1 MRLARSVRLTAAAL
15 VLGAAGLLAAD
26 VYKVDVDHVA
36 VYFKISH
43 LGFSTTYGRFN
54 DVKGEFTLDEAGA
67 GSKLSLTIATESV
80 DTGNARR
87 DAHLRN
93 ADFFDAKQF
102 PAITFESKSMK
113 KAGDKL
119 WDVEGELTLHGV
131 KKTLKVQVHQGNT
144 GEMRGQTRTGGD
156 VTFTI
161 KRSEFGID
169 YGLPAVGDDVTMMI
183 SIEGIK
189 Q

>member
-1 MRLARSVRLTAAAL
+1 MRLARSLRLTAAAL

-26 VYKVDVDHVA
+26 VYKVDPDHVA
-36 VYFKISH
+36 VYFKVSH

-67 GSKLSLTIATESV
+67 GSKLELTIATESI

-87 DAHLRN
+87 DAHLKN

-102 PAITFESKSMK
+102 PAITFKSKSMK
-113 KAGDKL
+113 KAGDKR
-119 WDVEGELTLHGV
+119 WDVVGDLTLHGV
-131 KKTLKVQVHQGNT
+131 TKTLEVQVQQQNT

-156 VTFTI
+156 LTFAL
-161 KRSEFGID
+161 KRSDYGIT
-169 YGLPAVGDDVTMMI
+169 YGLPAVGDDVTLMI